1 MLRAGFPFTTEC
13 QAPPERIAMTRESL
27 LLLGWIKPEIW
38 ISVLV
43 GMGLAYFTLG
53 IGWMAATAFRRRS
66 APPEKQSD
74 PAGPPAMRIPEK
86 LGEKRG
92 FTRRSG
98 NAVPVV
104 FTTSG
109 NEDALEN
116 GWVIDRSSGGLC
128 LSLEKPLDVGTFL
141 RIRPSKAQVT
151 APWIEIQVKS
161 CRADDA
167 NWELGCQFV
176 TIPPFNTLLL
186 FG

>member
-1 MLRAGFPFTTEC
+1 
-13 QAPPERIAMTRESL
+13 MTQDPY

-53 IGWMAATAFRRRS
+53 IGWMVATVFRRRQVREEQ
-66 APPEKQSD
+66 PKL
-74 PAGPPAMRIPEK
+74 AGPPAMRIPEK
-86 LGEKRG
+86 PGEKRG
-92 FTRRSG
+92 FSRRSG

-104 FTTSG
+104 FTMAG
-109 NEDALEN
+109 NDETLQN
-116 GWVIDRSSGGLC
+116 GWVVDRSAGGLC
-128 LSLEKPLDVGTFL
+128 LSLEKPLEVGAFL

-151 APWIEIQVKS
+151 APWIDIQVKS
-161 CRADDA
+161 CRADQA

>member
-1 MLRAGFPFTTEC
+1 MLRARI
-13 QAPPERIAMTRESL
+13 PPSNESQGSPEHPAMTQESFI
-27 LLLGWIKPEIW
+27 LLGWIKPEIW

-53 IGWMAATAFRRRS
+53 IGWMVASAFRRHPVTEA
-66 APPEKQSD
+66 APK
-74 PAGPPAMRIPEK
+74 PAEPLAVRIPSA
-86 LGEKRG
+86 EKRG

-104 FTTSG
+104 FTTAG
-109 NEDALEN
+109 NDDALEN
-116 GWVIDRSSGGLC
+116 GWVVDRSAGGLC
-128 LSLEKPLDVGTFL
+128 LSLEKPFDVGTFL
-141 RIRPSKAQVT
+141 RVRPSKAQVT

-161 CRADDA
+161 CRADKA

>member
-1 MLRAGFPFTTEC
+1 MSDEP
-13 QAPPERIAMTRESL
+13 L

-38 ISVLV
+38 ISVLA

-53 IGWMAATAFRRRS
+53 IGWMVATAFRRRS
-66 APPEKQSD
+66 APVEQPK
-74 PAGPPAMRIPEK
+74 PAGPPVMQIPDRP
-86 LGEKRG
+86 GEKRG
-92 FTRRSG
+92 FNRRSG

-104 FTTSG
+104 FTTAG
-109 NEDALEN
+109 NDGNLDN
-116 GWVIDRSSGGLC
+116 GWVVDRSAGGLC

-141 RIRPSKAQVT
+141 KIRPSKAPVT
-151 APWIEIQVKS
+151 APWIEIQVRS
-161 CRADDA
+161 CRADEA

>member
-1 MLRAGFPFTTEC
+1 MTQEPF
-13 QAPPERIAMTRESL
+13 

-43 GMGLAYFTLG
+43 GMGLGYFTLG
-53 IGWMAATAFRRRS
+53 IGWMVASAFRRRPAPVEPPKPA
-66 APPEKQSD
+66 APPV
-74 PAGPPAMRIPEK
+74 MRGPEK
-86 LGEKRG
+86 SWEKRG
-92 FTRRSG
+92 FTRRAG

-109 NEDALEN
+109 NDDVMEN
-116 GWVIDRSSGGLC
+116 GWVVDRSAGGLC

-161 CRADDA
+161 CRADEA

>member
-1 MLRAGFPFTTEC
+1 
-13 QAPPERIAMTRESL
+13 
-27 LLLGWIKPEIW
+27 
-38 ISVLV
+38 
-43 GMGLAYFTLG
+43 MGLAYFTLG
-53 IGWMAATAFRRRS
+53 IGWMVASAFRRQPVVKE
-66 APPEKQSD
+66 PPK
-74 PAGPPAMRIPEK
+74 PAEPPVLRITP
-86 LGEKRG
+86 GEKRG

-98 NAVPVV
+98 NAVPVI
-104 FTTSG
+104 FTTAG
-109 NEDALEN
+109 NDDSPEN
-116 GWVIDRSSGGLC
+116 GWVIDRSAGGLC

-161 CRADDA
+161 CRADEA